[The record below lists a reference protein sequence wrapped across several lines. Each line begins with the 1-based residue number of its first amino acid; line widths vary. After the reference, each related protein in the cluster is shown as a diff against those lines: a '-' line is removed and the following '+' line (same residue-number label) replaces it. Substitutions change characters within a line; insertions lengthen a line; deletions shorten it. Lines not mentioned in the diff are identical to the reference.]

1 MSRDRLWK
9 SVAGA
14 TCAAAL
20 VLGGA
25 GVAGA
30 VTVAPTGNATSVRT
44 ADESPIPDCHSAEHA
59 FMGAIVNCKNQHNG
73 QSSGR

>member
-1 MSRDRLWK
+1 MRSETLWK
-9 SVAGA
+9 SVAGV

-30 VTVAPTGNATSVRT
+30 VTVAPTGTRASAST
-44 ADESPIPDCHSAEHA
+44 ASENPMPDCHSAEHA
-59 FMGAIVNCKNQHNG
+59 GLGLIVNCQNEH
-73 QSSGR
+73 RTA